1 MIAKF
6 DNIYMYYQS
15 KLIPIKITTYNE
27 DRPELVLVE
36 LSIPKI
42 LGHSH
47 YQNSTLFLIN
57 IVVRTQSLALL
68 ALCHPYSATT
78 YLSGLNHA
86 TSQILQFC
94 HYSFKV

>member
-6 DNIYMYYQS
+6 DNIYMYYKS

-42 LGHSH
+42 LGQSR

-57 IVVRTQSLALL
+57 IVVRTQSLGL
-68 ALCHPYSATT
+68 AIVFLYIKFWP
-78 YLSGLNHA
+78 
-86 TSQILQFC
+86 
-94 HYSFKV
+94 